1 MDCEEYVGD
10 WTTSL
15 NRFLSIPG
23 ASIYSDFVAML
34 KWTGVLDTLNNGGE
48 YTLFLPFNT
57 GFSKEDE
64 CFSLVA
70 LGLAKV
76 RIIDDFVFVFLLFK
90 KLEPFFLT
98 TPLCEGRGSRWN
110 VSDVGR

>member
-1 MDCEEYVGD
+1 MDCKEYVGD

-15 NRFLSIPG
+15 DRFLSIPG

-34 KWTGVLDTLNNGGE
+34 KWTGVLDTLNNGGD
-48 YTLFLPFNT
+48 YTLFLPSNT

-76 RIIDDFVFVFLLFK
+76 RVIDDFAFALFNLK
-90 KLEPFFLT
+90 N
-98 TPLCEGRGSRWN
+98 WN
-110 VSDVGR
+110 LIF